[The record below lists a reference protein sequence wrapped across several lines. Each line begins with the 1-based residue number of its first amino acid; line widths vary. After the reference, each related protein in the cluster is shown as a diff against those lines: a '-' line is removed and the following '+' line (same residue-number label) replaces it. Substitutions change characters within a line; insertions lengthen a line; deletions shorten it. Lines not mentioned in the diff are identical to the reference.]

1 LLFGEFLLWKNR
13 RVLKV
18 SRAFFEKYGS
28 KWPYYEEKSSK
39 VAIFRE

>member
-1 LLFGEFLLWKNR
+1 MAKEKQEE
-13 RVLKV
+13 LKV

-28 KWPYYEEKSSK
+28 KWPHYEEKNSK